1 MFEEIPRTG
10 ETSLILTHLIE
21 MQSLYL
27 VWKMNFLLTEKKSRK
42 KKKMKIIATSNPN
55 ENPTNC
61 ILVCHAG
68 ALVQST
74 ELFF

>member
-27 VWKMNFLLTEKKSRK
+27 VWKINFLLTEKKSREK
-42 KKKMKIIATSNPN
+42 KD
-55 ENPTNC
+55 ENNRH
-61 ILVCHAG
+61 VK
-68 ALVQST
+68 SK
-74 ELFF
+74 